1 MRRSIITKGRSVF
14 AVGAVA
20 AMGAAVV
27 LPGAASAT
35 TQGNPSAS
43 VTRAALIQTD
53 ASGQEVSRTTLIT
66 QIQVDGS
73 GELNVEIPAVEGSS
87 PSNMDSFGGPSV
99 ENGKAVYNLD
109 VNGPET
115 IRTSQSYDGK
125 IPVSVEVSAK
135 VDGKS
140 VPMSE
145 LQNVTGEVELQYT
158 AENLTSTP
166 TEITY
171 ASGPGP
177 KTEEVDLS
185 TAMGGTLDIQFPA
198 SWTNIK
204 SAEAVVI
211 SGDGQGETKFNAG
224 YTLFEPF
231 GQSKQTVTITADA
244 TNANLPPAVAQF
256 SILEP
261 KNNPTAR
268 ALSQS
273 LAGGAESG
281 QSIFDGGSQLND
293 GAEQLVAGLTAA
305 VDGANQIADGVSGT
319 LEPGA
324 QALADGAEDLW
335 TSFSAGAQDKSANA
349 AIQLVNTVRSQPAY
363 QQLLAGFD
371 ELNSP
376 AALYRI
382 QGTLA
387 KVIAQFGSFLDP
399 TILNGGAFDPGVN
412 TANSLIS
419 TLVFGAGQTQ
429 GGATPSNLQRGLT
442 NPRCNITVPDDPA
455 NPCGVFQL
463 LSLVTPADA
472 ASTEALKKAKNA
484 IASTTNGEP
493 GGCVPGMTGSP
504 SAFPDKYGCGYN
516 TAGAALGIKTGSTNI
531 SSLLLALGLSL
542 GKGPV
547 TTQGP
552 FNPTLQIDPTFV
564 LPGLASYKDTLKF
577 GVCKGPAASE
587 DEIAVHCSAAQ
598 VLSFLAAGV
607 SGSPVPGFTQATSK
621 VTSTTSAVTPWSDP
635 VYGAV
640 APGCAVVP
648 NSFPPNTIPPAP
660 DTNTQVK
667 PFGAACAVRTLQ
679 SSLNNILLPTI
690 AVGVQTE
697 TVASLGNGQYSPD
710 CDPDVTPTITCGL
723 SLLRAGTKQLL
734 GGVQNPLKPGTQQ
747 LADGLPAALAGVT
760 QVRDEAAATLL
771 ESGADATA
779 DFARQV
785 ALYDAMNNPELVAKY
800 VPGGI
805 PTGDNVVYN
814 GVFKYELAGVGSQ
827 GTSTGVNFAL
837 GALGLLGAGG
847 LGIWAAN
854 RRRSTPA

>member
-35 TQGNPSAS
+35 TQGNPTAS

-115 IRTSQSYDGK
+115 IRTSQSYDEK
-125 IPVSVEVSAK
+125 IPVSVKVTAK
-135 VDGKS
+135 VDGRS

-145 LQNVTGEVELQYT
+145 LQNVTGKVELQYT

-171 ASGPGP
+171 AAGPGP
-177 KTEEVDLS
+177 KTEEVDLT
-185 TAMGGTLDIQFPA
+185 TAMGGTLDIQFPP

-204 SAEAVVI
+204 SAEATVI
-211 SGDGQGETKFNAG
+211 SGDGQGSTKFNAG

-231 GQSKQTVTITADA
+231 GTPKQTVTITADA
-244 TNANLPPAVAQF
+244 TGANLPPAVAQF

-281 QSIFDGGSQLND
+281 QTIYDGGAELND
-293 GAEQLVAGLTAA
+293 GAEQLVAGLTTA
-305 VDGANQIADGVSGT
+305 VDGANQIADGVAGT

-324 QALADGAEDLW
+324 QALANGAEDLW

-349 AIQLVNTVRSQPAY
+349 AIQLVDTVRSQPAY

-376 AALYRI
+376 AALYKI
-382 QGTLA
+382 QGILS
-387 KVIAQFGSFLDP
+387 KVIAQLGSPFDP
-399 TILNGGAFDPGVN
+399 TILKGGKFDSGSQ
-412 TANSLIS
+412 TANSMIS
-419 TLVFGAGQTQ
+419 TLVFGGK
-429 GGATPSNLQRGLT
+429 GSSTPQIGIT
-442 NPRCNITVPDDPA
+442 NPTCDGTA
-455 NPCGVFQL
+455 QNPCGVVQIL
-463 LSLVTPADA
+463 DQQIAAVGA
-472 ASTEALKKAKNA
+472 ASAVGTELTKARNALVPAGK
-484 IASTTNGEP
+484 TLP
-493 GGCVPGMTGSP
+493 GGCMAAAGAGY
-504 SAFPDKYGCGYN
+504 AFNDTYGCNYSPQQ
-516 TAGAALGIKTGSTNI
+516 AAFGIVTGKTDI

-547 TTQGP
+547 TTGGP
-552 FNPTLQIDPTFV
+552 LNPTLQIDPSFAI
-564 LPGLASYKDTLKF
+564 PGVASYAQTLKF
-577 GVCKGPAASE
+577 GVCPGPNAAE
-587 DEIAVHCSAAQ
+587 DAVSTHCSAAQ

-607 SGSPVPGFTQATSK
+607 SGTPAPGFTQTTNPGPLVSKPDARLTAAT
-621 VTSTTSAVTPWSDP
+621 VWSDP

-690 AVGVQTE
+690 AEGVRAE
-697 TVASLGNGQYSPD
+697 TVGSLGNGQFSPD

-723 SLLRAGTKQLL
+723 SLLRAGTKELL
-734 GGVQNPLKPGTQQ
+734 AGVQNPLKPGTRQ
-747 LADGLPAALAGVT
+747 LADGLPAALDGVT
-760 QVRDEAAATLL
+760 TVRDKAAASLL
-771 ESGADATA
+771 ESGAEATA

-805 PTGDNVVYN
+805 PTGDNVRYN